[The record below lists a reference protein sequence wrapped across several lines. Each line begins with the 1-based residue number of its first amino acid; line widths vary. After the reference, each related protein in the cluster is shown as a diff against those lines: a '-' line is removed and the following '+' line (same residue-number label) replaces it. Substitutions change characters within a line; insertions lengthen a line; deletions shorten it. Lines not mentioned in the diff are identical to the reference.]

1 MAVSRLAS
9 KLSLPTREGVGASS
23 IVLPPGAWPTILDFL
38 IERFPGVPREEIL
51 RRSQAGDVLNH
62 QGAPL
67 DALLPYAPGARLFYY
82 RHVENEPAIAGE
94 ETILF
99 QDDFLVVA
107 DKPHGLPMSP
117 VGAYAK
123 ETLLARL
130 KRRTGIATLAPMHR
144 LDRETAGVVAFTVKP
159 ESRGA
164 YQRLFA
170 GREVEKSYEAVA
182 PFSSD
187 LGFPLVARHRIVAG
201 DHFMRM
207 CVADGEPNAETRIE
221 LIEPRGAM
229 ARYALFPATGKKHQ
243 LRVQMAALGLPILND
258 TLYPVM
264 CDDVPDPGA
273 PLQLL
278 SRSLAFRDPI
288 TGAMRIF
295 NSLRQLDWISA

>member
-9 KLSLPTREGVGASS
+9 KLTLPLREGVGASS
-23 IVLPPGAWPTILDFL
+23 IVLPPGTWPTILDFL

-51 RRSQAGDVLNH
+51 RRSQAGDVLDH

-82 RHVENEPAIAGE
+82 RHVENEAQIPGE
-94 ETILF
+94 EAILF
-99 QDDFLVVA
+99 QDEYLLVA
-107 DKPHGLPMSP
+107 DKPHFLPMSP

-144 LDRETAGVVAFTVKP
+144 LDRETAGVVLFTIKP
-159 ESRGA
+159 ETRGA

-182 PFSSD
+182 PFC
-187 LGFPLVARHRIVAG
+187 GERQFPLLARHRIVAG

-207 CVADGEPNAETRIE
+207 CAADGEPNAETRIE
-221 LIEPRGAM
+221 LIERRGAL

-243 LRVQMAALGLPILND
+243 LRVQMTALGLPILND

-264 CDDVPDPGA
+264 RDTGPDSGA

-288 TGAMRIF
+288 TGAMRTF
-295 NSLRQLDWISA
+295 TSLRQLDWTPA

>member
-1 MAVSRLAS
+1 
-9 KLSLPTREGVGASS
+9 
-23 IVLPPGAWPTILDFL
+23 
-38 IERFPGVPREEIL
+38 
-51 RRSQAGDVLNH
+51 
-62 QGAPL
+62 
-67 DALLPYAPGARLFYY
+67 
-82 RHVENEPAIAGE
+82 
-94 ETILF
+94 
-99 QDDFLVVA
+99 
-107 DKPHGLPMSP
+107 MSP

-144 LDRETAGVVAFTVKP
+144 LDRETAGVVAFTIQP
-159 ESRGA
+159 ETRGA

-170 GREVEKSYEAVA
+170 GREVEKSYEAIA
-182 PFSSD
+182 PFSTD
-187 LGFPLVARHRIVAG
+187 LAFPLVARHRIAVG

-207 CVADGEPNAETRIE
+207 CVADGKPNAETRIE
-221 LIEPRGAM
+221 LIERRGAM

-264 CDDVPDPGA
+264 RDDVPDPGA

-288 TGAMRIF
+288 TGAMRTF